1 MMAKVTLVVMTYLWM
16 GGKPVSEL
24 ARREADGR

>member
-16 GGKPVSEL
+16 GGKPVL

>member
-1 MMAKVTLVVMTYLWM
+1 MMMVTLVVMTYLWM
-16 GGKPVSEL
+16 GGKPVLEM